1 MLEYCS
7 SSCTQCHDSL
17 RSQKSHQ
24 SNYWLCQKK
33 NTLSFHRSEEQSW
46 TKSQSL
52 KKKNSTN
59 TTIVGYHS
67 LFFVSSSFQCDPKIS
82 ILKSGST
89 VRLVLIASVC
99 TTLLLSNVSRP
110 KLLQS
115 MLFRLLS
122 LKSTHCRKKNQENE
136 WQKISKSRKVENLN
150 KIIVICLKKNVKCR
164 VRKAPSRLPKSLR
177 RSLSSTL
184 FSRLQYNFV
193 RRLLQQQRRFAWASA
208 ASEKSR
214 LQHKRGPKKQEYLYH
229 VIVVY

>member
-1 MLEYCS
+1 MSLFLEAKNCVRILFKLLYTVS
-7 SSCTQCHDSL
+7 WFASIS
-17 RSQKSHQ
+17 KSHQ

-67 LFFVSSSFQCDPKIS
+67 LFFVSSSFQCDPKMS

-122 LKSTHCRKKNQENE
+122 LKSTHCRKK
-136 WQKISKSRKVENLN
+136 KSGK
-150 KIIVICLKKNVKCR
+150 R
-164 VRKAPSRLPKSLR
+164 V
-177 RSLSSTL
+177 TED
-184 FSRLQYNFV
+184 F
-193 RRLLQQQRRFAWASA
+193 
-208 ASEKSR
+208 
-214 LQHKRGPKKQEYLYH
+214 
-229 VIVVY
+229 

>member
-33 NTLSFHRSEEQSW
+33 NTLSFHRSDEQSW

-67 LFFVSSSFQCDPKIS
+67 LFFVSSSFQCDPKMS

-122 LKSTHCRKKNQENE
+122 LKSTHCRKKIRKIE
-136 WQKISKSRKVENLN
+136 WQKISKSG
-150 KIIVICLKKNVKCR
+150 
-164 VRKAPSRLPKSLR
+164 KSKQDYCHLSEEECKMSCQKSAKSPPQKPT
-177 RSLSSTL
+177 SLLVVNAILST
-184 FSRLQYNFV
+184 SV
-193 RRLLQQQRRFAWASA
+193 
-208 ASEKSR
+208 
-214 LQHKRGPKKQEYLYH
+214 
-229 VIVVY
+229 